1 MGNSNIVGNP
11 RIFSTKKFTQHLKS
25 ILNLEL
31 PICCISSRGN
41 FCFVNNTFSKF
52 FSIPQTSNLPKQKI
66 QNFFPKH
73 QSNSTDSNFLSLKIE
88 KKLLTSKNGFIHL
101 NWEFLIGYQHIYT
114 ELFVTLIE
122 NDGNRI
128 IKIVVYPLN
137 KTIKR
142 SSEDPD
148 KPVENKGI
156 TDPKK
161 KIKKRKK
168 KKKKKKQSQRND
180 IIGRSNTYSG
190 MPYSKTDQ
198 KFELKKRALTSI
210 TVINPNIY
218 FENETSQINQRM
230 KSNNLFM
237 PIENNNKTFNLDLL
251 RKRKKRRKRKKV
263 NKIQRIIKKKKN
275 THKKHNPKKSKK
287 EINIQLEKKYG
298 QLLFKINN
306 LKLLLNNKEEL
317 SPTKFTINNAIEDM
331 NELIKQS
338 YITHLN
344 NSQIYQKFT
353 SKHNEKY

>member
-1 MGNSNIVGNP
+1 MGNSNIIGNP
-11 RIFSTKKFTQHLKS
+11 RIFPTKKFTKHLKS

-31 PICCISSRGN
+31 PICCLSPRGN

-66 QNFFPKH
+66 QDFFPKC
-73 QSNSTDSNFLSLKIE
+73 QSNSHDSNFLSLKIE
-88 KKLLTSKNGFIHL
+88 KKLLNSKNGFIHL
-101 NWEFLIGYQHIYT
+101 NWEFLIGDQHIYT

-122 NDGNRI
+122 NEGNRL

-142 SSEDPD
+142 SFEEPDIQSE
-148 KPVENKGI
+148 KKGI
-156 TDPKK
+156 TDQKK

-168 KKKKKKQSQRND
+168 KRRKKKQSHRND

-190 MPYSKTDQ
+190 MPYRKTDQ
-198 KFELKKRALTSI
+198 KFELKKRALTSFTI
-210 TVINPNIY
+210 INPNIY
-218 FENETSQINQRM
+218 FENETSQINQRL

-237 PIENNNKTFNLDLL
+237 TIESKSQTYNLDLL
-251 RKRKKRRKRKKV
+251 MKKKKRRKRKKV
-263 NKIQRIIKKKKN
+263 NKIHRIIKTKKS

-287 EINIQLEKKYG
+287 DINIQLEKKYN

-306 LKLLLNNKEEL
+306 LKLVLNNKEEL
-317 SPTKFTINNAIEDM
+317 SPIKFTTNNAIEDM
-331 NELIKQS
+331 NELIKRS

-344 NSQIYQKFT
+344 NFQIYEKFT
-353 SKHNEKY
+353 SKLNGKY